1 MALLLVSFKENQWLA
16 SLLWKH
22 DDYKWKRMSRQC
34 WYIKWSAAGGNKPT
48 KMGEE
53 AVKFRY
59 RINYNDG
66 SRPIKNWN
74 NGQGKFSRCK
84 RFVDIFFFNFEI
96 HCDNFLVT
104 FVNTKSIYGFQYKLP
119 SGPFIKI
126 DDVAYTEFKTR
137 DLIDIP
143 EGCTFPDGY
152 KQCMEDYPGPDDEF
166 DWEGICYKVNCS

>member
-1 MALLLVSFKENQWLA
+1 M
-16 SLLWKH
+16 SL
-22 DDYKWKRMSRQC
+22 QC

-48 KMGEE
+48 KMSEE

-66 SRPIKNWN
+66 SGQIKKSNH
-74 NGQGKFSRCK
+74 GQGKFSRCK

-166 DWEGICYKVNCS
+166 DWEGICYEVNCS

>member
-1 MALLLVSFKENQWLA
+1 M
-16 SLLWKH
+16 SL
-22 DDYKWKRMSRQC
+22 QC

-48 KMGEE
+48 KMSEE

-66 SRPIKNWN
+66 SRQIKKSNH
-74 NGQGKFSRCK
+74 GQGKFSRCK

-166 DWEGICYKVNCS
+166 DWEGICYEVNCS